1 VPLGRVLG
9 RGIRHWVR
17 WLCLPEVAN
26 DVRDRGSVNV
36 AAATV
41 RRLRRLILAF
51 ATGLASVI
59 ALPGIALAYT
69 DPGRPESTSAVPG
82 IHAGPAVA
90 SPASVGTGATTSS
103 MAWLMPTLAGL
114 LALVVVASVV
124 VMLRRAA
131 RRGAPR
137 PTSVRI

>member
-1 VPLGRVLG
+1 MSVL
-9 RGIRHWVR
+9 
-17 WLCLPEVAN
+17 PSTVATP
-26 DVRDRGSVNV
+26 RPTSSGSHIP
-36 AAATV
+36 AAAV
-41 RRLRRLILAF
+41 RRLRRLVLAF
-51 ATGLASVI
+51 ATGLASII

-69 DPGRPESTSAVPG
+69 DPGRPESTSAVAG

-103 MAWLMPTLAGL
+103 LAWLMPTLAAT
-114 LALVVVASVV
+114 LALAVVALVV

>member
-1 VPLGRVLG
+1 MSVSPST
-9 RGIRHWVR
+9 
-17 WLCLPEVAN
+17 VATP
-26 DVRDRGSVNV
+26 RSTAGGSHSP
-36 AAATV
+36 AATV
-41 RRLRRLILAF
+41 RRLRRLALAF

-69 DPGRPESTSAVPG
+69 DPGRPESTSVVPG

-90 SPASVGTGATTSS
+90 SPASVGTGSTTSS
-103 MAWLMPTLAGL
+103 IAWLMPTLAAM

-131 RRGAPR
+131 RRGAPG
-137 PTSVRI
+137 PAGVRI